1 MALITQI
8 KQEVREELGTCYLFH
23 WPLEL
28 NSILWWLE
36 KAIVDE
42 LQ

>member
-8 KQEVREELGTCYLFH
+8 KQEVREELETCYLFH

-28 NSILWWLE
+28 NSILQWLE